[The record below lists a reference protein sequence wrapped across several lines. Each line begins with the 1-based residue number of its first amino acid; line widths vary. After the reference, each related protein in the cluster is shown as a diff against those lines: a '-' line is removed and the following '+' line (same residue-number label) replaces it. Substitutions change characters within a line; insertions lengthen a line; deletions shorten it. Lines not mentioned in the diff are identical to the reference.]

1 MWVVANW
8 PVVVM
13 VLMALAIIAL
23 LIAYLFKTNAI
34 GKAEVEVG
42 VAAFTAKLKLQ
53 SKERQISE
61 RDFNQVNLN
70 EFYAD
75 SGIGFVMHKP
85 LSEEWELKKA
95 TLREIYEEK
104 GFTEEFIESIWGEV
118 SLFIE
123 DPKENVHVLIIRRGA
138 AQSIRYTEETMI
150 DGGQLDF
157 EVIKSLILRAEEI
170 VYDRV
175 AIFAYNKEAVKSR
188 ISLLDFFFAE
198 SELLKGVGPKRL
210 YVNPENTVFLVD
222 CSALF
227 EKVIYNG
234 ELGDHIINN
243 MALFQ
248 ENNEYFFEVLLS
260 YVQSA
265 DKPTK
270 LWDELRDYLASFR
283 VLVK

>member
-1 MWVVANW
+1 M
-8 PVVVM
+8 
-13 VLMALAIIAL
+13 
-23 LIAYLFKTNAI
+23 
-34 GKAEVEVG
+34 
-42 VAAFTAKLKLQ
+42 
-53 SKERQISE
+53 
-61 RDFNQVNLN
+61 VNLN
-70 EFYAD
+70 ESYSD
-75 SGIGFVMHKP
+75 LDIGFVIRKP
-85 LSEEWELKKA
+85 LSEGWELKRV

-104 GFTEEFIESIWGEV
+104 GFTEEFIEGIWGEV
-118 SLFIE
+118 SLYIE
-123 DPKENVHVLIIRRGA
+123 DPKENVRVLIIRRGA
-138 AQSIRYTEETMI
+138 AQSIKYTEETMI
-150 DGGQLDF
+150 DGGQLDL
-157 EVIKSLILRAEEI
+157 EVVKSRILRAEEI

-198 SELLKGVGPKRL
+198 SQVLKEVGPKRL
-210 YVNPENTVFLVD
+210 YVNPENTVFLLD

-234 ELGDHIINN
+234 ELGDHIVNN

-265 DKPTK
+265 EKPTK
-270 LWDELRDYLASFR
+270 LWDDLRDYLASFR